1 MSSAIVLTTPIT
13 GSAQYR
19 ETLDQVS
26 EDRYSLAVKGG
37 HAAVMAYAAELAG
50 GFAYLDSI
58 ERKAEGQKARHGAYI
73 YRLYASQATRGKIEI
88 EGRGRVAVG
97 TLVQEALARWEG
109 GIDAETGEKIM
120 VPLAPSSTTRYKY
133 IAVCIEAGFS
143 PDDSVW
149 SNLVNYYVSSPAMT
163 PTLKRL
169 DPKPT
174 RAEIERII
182 AKIENP
188 PKVGPVIVPDPE
200 TDIEGE
206 SVETETETE
215 NLQGPED
222 SETETGETET
232 ETVSVEAIEETVVET
247 ETGHRTVL
255 TIPAHEIDL
264 PRGLAGKVQYA
275 EAAIAGIAAE
285 RTSLSPEL
293 LRRLTVLAEEI
304 AKIVS

>member
-13 GSAQYR
+13 GSVQYR
-19 ETLDQVS
+19 ETLEQVS
-26 EDRYSLAVKGG
+26 EDRYSLAIKGG
-37 HAAVMAYAAELAG
+37 HKSVMAYAAELAE
-50 GFAYLDSI
+50 GFAFLDSV

-73 YRLYASQATRGKIEI
+73 YRLYSSQATRGKIDV

-169 DPKPT
+169 DPKPSKD
-174 RAEIERII
+174 EILRII
-182 AKIENP
+182 EKIENP
-188 PKVGPVIVPDPE
+188 PKVGPVVVPNPE
-200 TDIEGE
+200 TDISGE
-206 SVETETETE
+206 TV
-215 NLQGPED
+215 
-222 SETETGETET
+222 ETETGETENLQGSEDSGET
-232 ETVSVEAIEETVVET
+232 ETATVETVETETVET
-247 ETGHRTVL
+247 ETGSVKREVL

-275 EAAIAGIAAE
+275 EAAIAGIASE
-285 RTSLSPEL
+285 RASLSPEL